1 MKLKYIGN
9 RPESMSCVSHPRLEK
24 GPYNFVKRVCEV
36 DAKDAAFLLEQNPRS
51 FEAVPPEKT
60 VPPTTVPPEKTV
72 PPTTV
77 PPETK

>member
-9 RPESMSCVSHPRLEK
+9 KPESMSCVSNHRLEK

-51 FEAVPPEKT
+51 FEGR
-60 VPPTTVPPEKTV
+60 
-72 PPTTV
+72 
-77 PPETK
+77 

>member
-24 GPYNFVKRVCEV
+24 GPYNFAKRICEV

-51 FEAVPPEKT
+51 FEVTNETKS
-60 VPPTTVPPEKTV
+60 
-72 PPTTV
+72 
-77 PPETK
+77 PETKSPETK

>member
-51 FEAVPPEKT
+51 FEVTNEAVPPEKT
-60 VPPTTVPPEKTV
+60 VPL
-72 PPTTV
+72 TTV

>member
-9 RPESMSCVSHPRLEK
+9 KPESMSCVSNHRLEK

-51 FEAVPPEKT
+51 FEVANEAVPPTTVLPEKT
-60 VPPTTVPPEKTV
+60 VPP
-72 PPTTV
+72 
-77 PPETK
+77 ETK